1 MFNKVS
7 VVSDRALRKQQQTRD
22 HLARAAIGLFDQN
35 GYAATTMDQISTA
48 ADVARGTLYNH
59 FADKDAI
66 VAYWVDAQLAQ
77 GIPQL
82 LDHIMTLSSF
92 EERVTGVFEASAQW
106 WQGHWVYIAPYLRHR
121 FQQVQ
126 SDDAASGSDMLA
138 VYERLIADAQDA
150 QEITAATPAPQLARY
165 LHFLYLGAVMHALGN
180 AGVSLSHE
188 LKQAAAFFLAGC
200 RAPSAIPTHAD
211 QPARRRPSKTK
222 A

>member
-1 MFNKVS
+1 M
-7 VVSDRALRKQQQTRD
+7 SDRSLRKQQQTRD
-22 HLARAAIGLFDQN
+22 HLAQTAIRLFEQS
-35 GYAATTMDQISTA
+35 GYDATTMDQISTA

-66 VAYWVDAQLAQ
+66 VAYWVDTQLAQ
-77 GIPQL
+77 GIPL
-82 LDHIMTLSSF
+82 LLHHVMTLSSF
-92 EERVTGVFEASAQW
+92 QERLTGIFQASAQW
-106 WQGHWVYIAPYLRHR
+106 WQSHWVYIAPYLRHR

-150 QEITAATPAPQLARY
+150 LEISATTPAPQLARY
-165 LHFLYLGAVMHALGN
+165 LHFLYLSAVMHALGN
-180 AGVSLSHE
+180 ADVSLPDE

-200 RAPSAIPTHAD
+200 RAPSALPPHAD
-211 QPARRRPSKTK
+211 PPARRRPSKTK